1 MVGNIIK
8 LSDIR
13 PTLRFVNT
21 SLFPKVAFHYELTEG
36 TNAAAVREINGKTP
50 PPLGTVFLA
59 DAQSAGRGQ
68 GTNRWHATPGDNL
81 TLSMVVYPDHLAV
94 TRLFALTQLTGM
106 AVAETVAHFLPA
118 PLAATVRLK
127 WPNDVYVG
135 NQKIAGI
142 LVQNGLRG
150 SAVSWSVLG
159 VGLNVNETDFPVEL
173 RSSAT
178 SLRLLTGEGLDKRA
192 VLDFLL
198 ARLAANYAFTHP
210 ARLTALGASY
220 HRLLYRL
227 NAPGRYLD
235 VESGERF
242 FAVVRGI
249 NEAGQLRL
257 ELAEGGERVFSLRE
271 VRFV

>member
-1 MVGNIIK
+1 M
-8 LSDIR
+8 
-13 PTLRFVNT
+13 NT
-21 SLFPKVAFHYELTEG
+21 TLFPKVAFHYELTDG
-36 TNAAAVREINGKTP
+36 TNAAAMRAIAGKEP
-50 PPLGTVFLA
+50 PSPGAVFLA
-59 DAQSAGRGQ
+59 EAQSAGRGQ
-68 GTNRWHATPGDNL
+68 GANHWHATPGANL

-94 TRLFALTQLTGM
+94 ARLFALTQLTGM

-135 NQKIAGI
+135 DQKIAGI

-150 SAVSWSVLG
+150 STVSWSVLG
-159 VGLNVNETDFPVEL
+159 IGLNVNETDFPVAL
-173 RSSAT
+173 QKTAT
-178 SLRLLTGEGLDKRA
+178 SLRLLAGDKLDKTA

-198 ARLAANYAFTHP
+198 GRLADSYAFSQP
-210 ARLTALGASY
+210 SQLTALGEAY

-227 NAPGRYLD
+227 NVPGRYLD

-242 FAVVRGI
+242 FAVVRGV
-249 NEAGQLRL
+249 NGAGQLRL
-257 ELAEGGERVFSLRE
+257 ELAEGGERAFSLRE